1 MDTLST
7 SVSVAPATEL
17 LKKTWSILKERVK
30 TLALLEIIKW
40 VPSIILLIIFAAGIV
55 PFSDINSVFDHPSLL
70 GTFLPVAIILGIASV
85 ILQLAGLVGQVY
97 TLAADHSVSAKE
109 TLPVIK
115 KRFLPFVGY
124 SLLNSII
131 VFVVTAVFAVPIIV
145 MGVFSI
151 SANGVPQNWPLFAGG
166 ILILLVGILV
176 VLYVSI
182 RLTFTGIIAVI
193 EPGTN
198 ALKVS
203 WNTTKGRMKTV
214 VARML
219 VLFLISILIYLPFAA
234 LTALVNPSSGQAG
247 IVSAIIAQ
255 IIQFIGTFVGTMIG
269 IGYNLQLLRQLQDKA
284 LVPASEPT
292 TPSLTQI

>member
-115 KRFLPFVGY
+115 KTFL
-124 SLLNSII
+124 
-131 VFVVTAVFAVPIIV
+131 
-145 MGVFSI
+145 
-151 SANGVPQNWPLFAGG
+151 
-166 ILILLVGILV
+166 
-176 VLYVSI
+176 
-182 RLTFTGIIAVI
+182 
-193 EPGTN
+193 
-198 ALKVS
+198 
-203 WNTTKGRMKTV
+203 
-214 VARML
+214 
-219 VLFLISILIYLPFAA
+219 
-234 LTALVNPSSGQAG
+234 
-247 IVSAIIAQ
+247 AICRI
-255 IIQFIGTFVGTMIG
+255 
-269 IGYNLQLLRQLQDKA
+269 
-284 LVPASEPT
+284 
-292 TPSLTQI
+292 